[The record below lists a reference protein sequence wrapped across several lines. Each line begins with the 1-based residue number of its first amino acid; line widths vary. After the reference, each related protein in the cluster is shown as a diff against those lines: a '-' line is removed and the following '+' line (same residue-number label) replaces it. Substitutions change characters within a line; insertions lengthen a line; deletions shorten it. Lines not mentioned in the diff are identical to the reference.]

1 MTHALAEPLLVEPE
15 WIAEHLD
22 DPTVRVVEVDVNR
35 TAYEQG
41 HVPGAVLW
49 NAYTDLRHADYRPV
63 DTAELGQ
70 LLSRSGVTAETT
82 VVVYGYAAHLGF
94 WLLESYGHEHVR
106 LLDGPREQWPTAGYA
121 WNVEVPVPAPSPHT
135 PAVAGSR
142 LGWSRDAVEALAG
155 ASDPVILDVRSK
167 PEYDGERFWPSGAPE
182 DTGRAGHIPGS
193 VHLPIERLRSED
205 GHFKGQD
212 ELRRI
217 LGEHGITP
225 DLRIVT
231 YCTIGNR
238 AGQAWFAMS
247 HLLDYPDVDVY
258 YGSWAEWGMRADTQ
272 VARGTS
278 T

>member
-1 MTHALAEPLLVEPE
+1 MTHALAEPLLVEPD

-22 DPTVRVVEVDVNR
+22 DRTVRVVEVDVNR

-49 NAYTDLRHADYRPV
+49 NAYTDLRHADYSPV

-94 WLLESYGHEHVR
+94 WLLESFGHEHVR
-106 LLDGPREQWPTAGYA
+106 LLDGPREQWPTAGYG
-121 WNVEVPVPAPSPHT
+121 WNVEVPVPAASPYT

-142 LGWSRDAVEALAG
+142 LGWSRDAVEALVG
-155 ASDPVILDVRSK
+155 ASDHVILDVRSQA
-167 PEYDGERFWPSGAPE
+167 EYDGDRFWPSGAPE
-182 DTGRAGHIPGS
+182 ETGRAGHVPGS
-193 VHLPIERLRSED
+193 VHVPIELLRSED
-205 GHFKGQD
+205 GRFKEPD

-225 DLRIVT
+225 DRRIVT

-258 YGSWAEWGMRADTQ
+258 YGSWAEWGMRADTT